1 MPEGRVT
8 RREFVQTTSKTAG
21 AALVAASSIG
31 LTPAGLSAQINRNQP
46 QPILSQAIQSAD
58 VVEFQLRQYL
68 MKLVPPLPSPKTAE
82 EWTRESRRLRE
93 HGLGIIFHGWPT
105 EWVDAPPKFEDIGLI
120 PSGKGYRTRKLRF
133 EIVPGFWST
142 ALLYEPENVKGKV
155 PATLNLNGH
164 TPQGKAAEYKQ
175 KRCINNALQG
185 MYALSLEWLGM
196 GELGGSENS
205 HWCGAH
211 LNLVGACATGLFYL
225 AMRKGLDYLCEHP
238 NVDAKRIGVAGLSGG
253 AWQTITLSALDER
266 VAAAVPVSGYFA
278 LISGIERLNDV
289 GDIEYNAPDLKV
301 QCDSAVLTAMRA
313 PRPTLL
319 IYGAE
324 DEYGIRATM
333 EKPHLYD
340 DIKPFFQLYGKEA
353 AFAWHEN
360 IDPGTHNFLL
370 DNRQRS
376 YAFFTEHFG
385 MPVVNREIPVNDQIK
400 TDEELTVGLPPN
412 NLTIL
417 GLARKLAAANRRSAP
432 PADPQARS
440 RWARSATT
448 RLNEVV
454 RYEPVN
460 LKHAWPVSSTK
471 NKGMETVSYRLEYTN
486 DLSATA
492 VWLKAIDAPAQSP
505 ITVVINDEGM
515 QAVRPEEFTEPATM
529 RLPSANSIAWR
540 LNQGEQ
546 VLALNVLFVGDAS
559 PDKLGSPKSL
569 WDPSALYTQLLASL
583 GERPIGLE
591 AAQLLAATKWL
602 QEKTKA
608 QSARVESTGIRTQV
622 IALIAS
628 ALQPATYSELLV
640 REGMPSFGYLL
651 EKPVAYQ
658 DAPDLFCLDLY
669 KEFDIPELIAL
680 AHPTKVRTGG

>member
-1 MPEGRVT
+1 MPKKPVS
-8 RREFVQTTSKTAG
+8 RREFIQTTSKTAG
-21 AALVAASSIG
+21 AALVAASSVSLI
-31 LTPAGLSAQINRNQP
+31 PARVSAQVSRNQA
-46 QPILSQAIQSAD
+46 QPILSQAILSAD

-68 MKLVPPLPSPKTAE
+68 MKRVPPLPSPKTAE
-82 EWTRESRRLRE
+82 EWTRESRRLRQ
-93 HGLGIIFHGWPT
+93 HGLSIILHGWPT
-105 EWVDAPPKFEDIGLI
+105 EWVNAPLKFEDVGLI

-133 EIVPGFWST
+133 EIVPGLWST
-142 ALLYEPENVKGKV
+142 ALLYEPENAKGKV
-155 PATLNLNGH
+155 PATINLNGH

-205 HWCGAH
+205 HWCLAH
-211 LNLVGACATGLFYL
+211 LNLVGACGTGLFYL

-238 NVDAKRIGVAGLSGG
+238 NVDVNRIGVAGLSGG

-278 LISGIERLNDV
+278 LISGIERQNDV
-289 GDIEYNAPDLKV
+289 GDIEYNAPDLKL

-324 DEYGIRATM
+324 DEYGIRAAM
-333 EKPHLYD
+333 EKPHLYN
-340 DIKPFFQLYGKEA
+340 DIVPFFQLYGKED
-353 AFAWHEN
+353 AFVWHEN
-360 IDPGTHNFLL
+360 VDPGTHNFLL
-370 DNRQRS
+370 DNRQQS
-376 YAFFTEHFG
+376 YAFFTKHFG
-385 MPVVNREIPVNDQIK
+385 MPVVNREIPVDDQIK

-417 GLARKLAAANRRSAP
+417 GLARKLAASTNRSAP
-432 PADPQARS
+432 PTDSEARS
-440 RWARSATT
+440 RWARSATA

-454 RYEPVN
+454 RYQGVN
-460 LKHAWPVSSTK
+460 LKHAWPVSTTK
-471 NKGMETVSYRLEYTN
+471 NKGMETISYRLECTN

-492 VWLKAIDAPAQSP
+492 VWLKAIDAPADAP
-505 ITVVINDEGM
+505 ITVVINDDGM
-515 QAVRPEEFTEPATM
+515 QSMRPEEFTEPATM
-529 RLPSANSIAWR
+529 RLPTGNSIAWR
-540 LNQGEQ
+540 INRGEQ

-569 WDPSALYTQLLASL
+569 WDPSALYTQILTSL

-608 QSARVESTGIRTQV
+608 RSARIESTGIRSQV

-640 REGMPSFGYLL
+640 REGMPSFSYLL
-651 EKPVAYQ
+651 DKPVAYQ

-669 KEFDIPELIAL
+669 KEFDIPDLVSL
-680 AHPTKVRTGG
+680 AHPTKVIRS